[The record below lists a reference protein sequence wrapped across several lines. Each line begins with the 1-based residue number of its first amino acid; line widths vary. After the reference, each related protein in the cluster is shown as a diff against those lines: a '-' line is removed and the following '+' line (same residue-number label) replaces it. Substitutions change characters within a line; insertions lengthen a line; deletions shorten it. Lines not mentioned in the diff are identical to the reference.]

1 MRARG
6 ILATLAFLLPLPG
19 FAQDA
24 ELRSIF
30 RVKYVAEGVVYL
42 DGGRGAGLE
51 KGQRLTI
58 KRTGLSELPGG
69 GASEVRATRILGE
82 VEVVSLAET
91 SAVCEIR
98 KQSDQLAIGDLAY
111 LSNEAVE
118 TRLRQQI
125 AAGAR
130 RYPVVV
136 AFDDG
141 DPLDEEQRAEV
152 PRPRL
157 PEVNRARG
165 RIGFDYSTIASRDQA
180 GSRST
185 QLGLLLRMDV
195 TRIGGTYWNFQGNF
209 RGRLNSRSDP
219 TGLQSIR
226 DLVNRTYQVG
236 FTYANPG
243 SKWQMGVGRLYVPWA
258 MSLSSVDGGYLGY
271 HLSRHVTTGFFAGSN
286 PDPSSWNYDPRRR
299 QAAAFV
305 GFEGGGFQSVHVS
318 SSAGVG
324 VSSLGWRAERQF
336 AYMESNLNFRQ
347 KFSVYQA
354 LEADRARL
362 PVSSSRIMGVS
373 RSYTSVRFQPHR
385 VLSLDV
391 SHNYFRDIPTFDPLL
406 ISTGLVDKLLFQGF
420 SGGGRLQLPRRIAV
434 YGSVG
439 LSRRTG
445 DTHSSGNRLYGVT
458 LGNIWRT
465 GIRADVRY
473 SEFDGSFGSG
483 RYRSATLS
491 REVGEHFRWEV
502 NGGLQ
507 SLRSLLSQQT
517 ESSFVGGTLDWFLG
531 HHYFMETGFT
541 FQRGDRPYDQWFT
554 TLGYRF

>member
-1 MRARG
+1 M
-6 ILATLAFLLPLPG
+6 IKLALLLALPAAV
-19 FAQDA
+19 FAQSA

-42 DGGRGAGLE
+42 DGGRAAGLE

-58 KRTGLSELPGG
+58 KRSGLSELPSG
-69 GASEVRATRILGE
+69 GAAEVRATRILGE
-82 VEVVSLAET
+82 VEVVSLAES

-98 KQSDQLAIGDLAY
+98 RQSEPWSAGDLAY

-118 TRLRQQI
+118 TRLRQQV

-136 AFDDG
+136 AFNDG
-141 DPLDEEQRAEV
+141 DPLDEEQRTTV

-165 RIGFDYSTIASRDQA
+165 RIGLDYSSISSHDQTN
-180 GSRST
+180 SRST

-209 RGRLNSRSDP
+209 RGRLNSRSNP
-219 TGLQSIR
+219 TGPETLR

-243 SKWQMGVGRLYVPWA
+243 SKWQMGIGRLYVPWA
-258 MSLSSVDGGYLGY
+258 TSLSSVDGGYLAY
-271 HLSRHVTTGFFAGSN
+271 RLSGHMTTGFFAGSS
-286 PDPSSWNYDPRRR
+286 PDPTSWNYDPRRR

-318 SSAGVG
+318 SNIGMGVN
-324 VSSLGWRAERQF
+324 SLGWKVERHF
-336 AYMESNLNFRQ
+336 AYMESNLNVRQ
-347 KFSVYQA
+347 KFSVYNA
-354 LEADRARL
+354 LEVDRVKSPL
-362 PVSSSRIMGVS
+362 PSGHLTGVS
-373 RSYTSVRFQPHR
+373 RSFTTARFQPHR
-385 VLSLDV
+385 VLSLDL
-391 SHNYFRDIPTFDPLL
+391 SHNYFRDVPTFDALL

-420 SGGGRLQLPRRIAV
+420 SGGGRVQLPKRVAL
-434 YGSVG
+434 YASVG
-439 LSRRTG
+439 LSNRTG
-445 DTHSSGNRLYGVT
+445 DTRSSGNRLYGVT

-473 SEFDGSFGSG
+473 SEFDGAFGSG
-483 RYRSATLS
+483 RYRSASVS
-491 REVGEHFRWEV
+491 REIGEHFRLEV
-502 NGGLQ
+502 QGGLQ
-507 SLRSLLSQQT
+507 SLRSLISQQT
-517 ESSFVGGTLDWFLG
+517 ESSFLGGTLDWFLG
-531 HHYFMETGFT
+531 RHYFLESGFT
-541 FQRGDRPYDQWFT
+541 LQRGDRPYDQWFT
-554 TLGYRF
+554 TMGYRF